1 MWYLCQH
8 PDVERKLAA
17 EVAAVMGT
25 NGQPSYQQLSEMRYL
40 NAVLKARAWVFCGD
54 GLVLVVHC
62 AAAKHLITGSWVIV
76 VCSYRGS
83 QLHRQLWP
91 SATSQMS
98 SLTAVVSRP

>member
-8 PDVERKLAA
+8 PEVEAKLAA

-62 AAAKHLITGSWVIV
+62 PTAKHLIICSWVVVV

-83 QLHRQLWP
+83 QCI
-91 SATSQMS
+91 
-98 SLTAVVSRP
+98 VSCVPLQHHSCPA